1 MTAGGGVTLV
11 LGAGGVV
18 GHAWHVGVLAG
29 VLEGTDWDA
38 RRAGLVIGTS
48 AGSMVAALL
57 RAGIGPADLVA
68 RATGERVSAEGR
80 RILEAAGMGGPPPG
94 PPGPPRPKGFRPASV
109 GMLRRAAVAPWRFRP
124 GTLLAGALPRGQV
137 DPGYAGL
144 VGRLFPSGWPQER
157 LWLNAVRLRDGRRVT
172 FGREAGAGDDVG
184 AAVAASCAIPGYY
197 APVTVAGEEY
207 VDGGVHSPTN
217 ADLAAEGP
225 GLVVVSSPMSVG
237 RGALRPRA
245 ELVGRVTHRATLQ
258 REVAGLRRRGRTVVT
273 FQPGAEDLAVM
284 GGGANALDA
293 GRRDLVAR
301 RARESILRRI
311 DSPRLREALAALH

>member
-1 MTAGGGVTLV
+1 MSAGVTLV

-38 RRAGLVIGTS
+38 RRADVVIGTS

-68 RATGERVSAEGR
+68 RATGGRTSAEAR
-80 RILEAAGMGGPPPG
+80 RILEAAGMTGPPPG
-94 PPGPPRPKGFRPASV
+94 PPGPARPKAFRPASV
-109 GMLRRAAVAPWRFRP
+109 GMLRRAALTPWRFRP
-124 GTLLAGALPRGQV
+124 GLVLAGALPRGEV

-144 VGRLFPSGWPQER
+144 VGRLFPAGWPDR
-157 LWLNAVRLRDGRRVT
+157 PLWLNAVRLADGARVV
-172 FGREAGAGDDVG
+172 FGRDHDAGGDVG

-197 APVTVAGEEY
+197 APVAVAGDDY
-207 VDGGVHSPTN
+207 VDGGAHSPTN
-217 ADLAAEGP
+217 ADLAAGGP

-237 RGALRPRA
+237 RGALRPSTA
-245 ELVGRVTHRATLQ
+245 LVGRLTHRATLQ
-258 REVAGLRRRGRTVVT
+258 REVAALRRQGRSVVT

-293 GRRDLVAR
+293 GRRDRVAR
-301 RARESILRRI
+301 QARESTLRRL
-311 DSPRLREALAALH
+311 DAPALREALVALH

>member
-1 MTAGGGVTLV
+1 MTDGVTLV

-38 RRAGLVIGTS
+38 RRADVVIGTS

-57 RAGIGPADLVA
+57 RAGISPIDLAA
-68 RATGERVSAEGR
+68 RASGERISTEAR
-80 RILEAAGMGGPPPG
+80 RILEAAGMTGPPPG
-94 PPGPPRPKGFRPASV
+94 PPGPPRPKAFRPASV
-109 GMLRRAAVAPWRFRP
+109 GMVGRAALTPWRFRP
-124 GTLLAGALPRGQV
+124 GLVLAGALPRGEV

-144 VGRLFPSGWPQER
+144 VGRLFRAGWPEER
-157 LWLNAVRLRDGRRVT
+157 LWLNAVRLADGARVV
-172 FGREAGAGDDVG
+172 FGKDDDAGGDVG

-197 APVTVAGEEY
+197 APVSVGGNDY
-207 VDGGVHSPTN
+207 VDGGAHSPTN

-245 ELVGRVTHRATLQ
+245 ALVGRLAHRATLQ
-258 REVAGLRRRGRTVVT
+258 REVAGLRRKGRSVVT

-284 GGGANALDA
+284 GGSANALDA
-293 GRRDLVAR
+293 GRRDRVAR
-301 RARESILRRI
+301 RARESTLQRLA
-311 DSPRLREALAALH
+311 SPRLREALAALH